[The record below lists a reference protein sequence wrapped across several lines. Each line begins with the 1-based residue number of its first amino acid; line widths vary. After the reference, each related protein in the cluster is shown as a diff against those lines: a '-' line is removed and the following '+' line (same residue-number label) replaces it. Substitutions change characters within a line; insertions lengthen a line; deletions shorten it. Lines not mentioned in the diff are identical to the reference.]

1 MPRLTI
7 ILDLDGVLITTLPTQ
22 PEVLHADG
30 YTDFDSSC
38 VANLN
43 ALVADVE
50 VEIWLITARR
60 KGKTLAEMKAICSN
74 RGINVPIA
82 GMVPV
87 YAEGMKRS
95 HETIRFIR
103 ENNLEHYLIIDD
115 NRVLRQLPRSM
126 KNRLVQTDFARG
138 FDGEKLQEA
147 RRVLGFT
154 SP

>member
-7 ILDLDGVLITTLPTQ
+7 ILDLDGVLITNLPTQ
-22 PEVLHADG
+22 PEVLHTDG
-30 YTDFDSSC
+30 YTDFDASC

-43 ALVADVE
+43 VLVAE
-50 VEIWLITARR
+50 VESEVWLISARR
-60 KGKTLAEMKAICSN
+60 KGKTLLEMQAIFN
-74 RGINVPIA
+74 ARGIAAPIV

-87 YAEGMKRS
+87 YADGMKRN

-138 FDGEKLQEA
+138 FNKDKLEEA
-147 RRVLGFT
+147 RRLLGIT
-154 SP
+154 

>member
-7 ILDLDGVLITTLPTQ
+7 ILDLDGVLITNLPTQ
-22 PEVLHADG
+22 PEVLHTDG
-30 YTDFDSSC
+30 YTDFDASC

-43 ALVADVE
+43 MLLSE
-50 VEIWLITARR
+50 VDAEVWLISARR
-60 KGKTLAEMKAICSN
+60 KGKTLAEMQVICSN
-74 RGINVPIA
+74 RGISAAIA
-82 GMVPV
+82 GMVPI

-138 FDGEKLQEA
+138 FNKDKLEEA
-147 RRVLGFT
+147 RRLLGIT
-154 SP
+154 

>member
-7 ILDLDGVLITTLPTQ
+7 ILDLDGVLITNLPTQ
-22 PEVLHADG
+22 PEVLHTDG
-30 YTDFDSSC
+30 YTDFDASC

-43 ALVADVE
+43 MLLSE
-50 VEIWLITARR
+50 VDAEVWLISARR
-60 KGKTLAEMKAICSN
+60 KGKTLAEMQVICSN
-74 RGINVPIA
+74 RGISASIA

-138 FDGEKLQEA
+138 FDEGKLQKA
-147 RRVLGFT
+147 RRLLG
-154 SP
+154 